1 MWPKSTVGP
10 QNSMSL
16 VFRHRFPLQRVG
28 ANQSGIIACLL
39 RGKIFSDVEKG
50 TWGWAGFVWK
60 RMGRGSMKRPPS
72 WFWAVV
78 FFNHVGIMR
87 GSREK
92 CVVFL
97 SDVGVDAGGL
107 FWSWWSGSRAHKG
120 MTSIMTGIVV
130 SQKGV

>member
-1 MWPKSTVGP
+1 MLKKG
-10 QNSMSL
+10 
-16 VFRHRFPLQRVG
+16 HG
-28 ANQSGIIACLL
+28 AGQGL
-39 RGKIFSDVEKG
+39 F
-50 TWGWAGFVWK
+50 
-60 RMGRGSMKRPPS
+60 GRGWGEAAQKGLRPG
-72 WFWAVV
+72 FGLL

-120 MTSIMTGIVV
+120 MTSTMTGIVV